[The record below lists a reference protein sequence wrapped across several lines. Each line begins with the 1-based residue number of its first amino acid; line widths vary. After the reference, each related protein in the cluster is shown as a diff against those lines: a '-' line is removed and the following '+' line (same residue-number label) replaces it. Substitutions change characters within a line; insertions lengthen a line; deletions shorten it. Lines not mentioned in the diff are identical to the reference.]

1 MKGADMTTLTKRT
14 SVGYTDAVMKMLSQ
28 TYVGM
33 AILLGTTGVASLLAT
48 TVFAEVMKE
57 NLLAFLIVSIIGMF
71 GALFATLATRNKA
84 QGFLWANAMA
94 MFMGLMVA
102 PVLTQTLNAYTNGAN
117 LIAMSAFGAASIVVG
132 LSAYVF
138 YAKKDFSYLG
148 SSLGILLWTIIIAG
162 VLNMFFQLSML
173 STILAGVG
181 ILVFSGYVLYDTSR
195 ILNGEETNWIMA
207 STSMYLNFMNL
218 FLDLLRV
225 LSALG
230 GDSD

>member
-1 MKGADMTTLTKRT
+1 MTTLTKRT

-48 TVFAEVMKE
+48 TVFAEVVKE

-84 QGFLWANAMA
+84 QGFLWANTMA

-225 LSALG
+225 LSAVG

>member
-1 MKGADMTTLTKRT
+1 
-14 SVGYTDAVMKMLSQ
+14 
-28 TYVGM
+28 
-33 AILLGTTGVASLLAT
+33 
-48 TVFAEVMKE
+48 
-57 NLLAFLIVSIIGMF
+57 
-71 GALFATLATRNKA
+71 
-84 QGFLWANAMA
+84 MA

-132 LSAYVF
+132 SSAYVF

-225 LSALG
+225 LSVVG